1 MIGIVPAAGHASRLY
16 SIPKMLLPMPGGA
29 LVDKTVQRLQ
39 TVCNHVVIG
48 TNFYLYR
55 LLKERDLP
63 GSFVYMANTNT
74 MSETVLLARQY
85 ALGQT
90 VAFAMP
96 DTAFDDDE
104 AFVKLAAALE
114 DGADV
119 AVGLFRAQPGQHRK
133 GGMCALNGLQ
143 VVDVIDKPPVCAY
156 PWIWG
161 VLAWKPAFWPL
172 LDVED
177 PHVGYALPRA
187 IRAGL
192 DVRGVVLNGT
202 YWDCGTPDDYFDCI
216 AAHRVA
222 ETA

>member
-1 MIGIVPAAGHASRLY
+1 MLVYDPLPSILLVEGMI
-16 SIPKMLLPMPGGA
+16 
-29 LVDKTVQRLQ
+29 
-39 TVCNHVVIG
+39 
-48 TNFYLYR
+48 
-55 LLKERDLP
+55 
-63 GSFVYMANTNT
+63 
-74 MSETVLLARQY
+74 SET
-85 ALGQT
+85 
-90 VAFAMP
+90 
-96 DTAFDDDE
+96 E
-104 AFVKLAAALE
+104 AAALFRLARE
-114 DGADV
+114 ATGSIVEIGSYRGRSTV
-119 AVGLFRAQPGQHRK
+119 AL
-133 GGMCALNGLQ
+133 ALG
-143 VVDVIDKPPVCAY
+143 VIDKPPVCAY

-172 LDVED
+172 IDVED